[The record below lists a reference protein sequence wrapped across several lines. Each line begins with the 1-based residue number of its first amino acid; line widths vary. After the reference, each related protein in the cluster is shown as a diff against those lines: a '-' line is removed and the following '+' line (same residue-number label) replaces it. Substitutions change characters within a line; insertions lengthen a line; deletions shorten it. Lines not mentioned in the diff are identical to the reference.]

1 MNILTT
7 EDLQEVL
14 KLTERRAKALMRSEG
29 FPSVRIGREY
39 RVEEDALM
47 EWLKTTKS
55 VKLDYSKI

>member
-29 FPSVRIGREY
+29 FPSVRIGRDY

-47 EWLKTTKS
+47 EWLKKTKS

>member
-7 EDLQEVL
+7 EDLKEVL
-14 KLTERRAKALMRSEG
+14 KITERRAKALMRSEG
-29 FPSVRIGREY
+29 FPSIRIGRDY